1 MGRTRIEMAEQQR
14 SKVLVFGGSVVGRAL
29 ELLLRGTDLDVTF
42 LEDPTPEEPRLPEG
56 ARLVIIAPGMDQRL
70 RESLM
75 EQARREA
82 RNEHVPILELISG
95 ESQEQET
102 GHTVLLWPC
111 PLEML
116 RQGVLD
122 LVSQDRDDDDDTA
135 TTNP

>member
-1 MGRTRIEMAEQQR
+1 MGRMRIEMAEQQR

-42 LEDPTPEEPRLPEG
+42 LEDPTPDEPRLPEG
-56 ARLVIIAPGMDQRL
+56 TRLVIIAPGMDERL

-75 EQARREA
+75 EQARRQADE
-82 RNEHVPILELISG
+82 EHVPILELISG
-95 ESQEQET
+95 ESEELET

-111 PLEML
+111 PLEVL

-122 LVSQDRDDDDDTA
+122 LVSPDRDDDGTA